1 MKPPMNDKI
10 TLYQTVLDEQNN
22 PVKDPYGRPQTK
34 PVKSKARVMYST
46 QVVQGTD
53 GRQYETSL
61 EVDLPADIFV
71 NYGDELEYTP
81 FLGLGVK
88 TKGLVRAM
96 SESTSLAGNKVY
108 FRTVYVG

>member
-1 MKPPMNDKI
+1 MKPPMREKI
-10 TLYQTVLDEQNN
+10 TLYQTIFDENGDPIKDEYGRSKTN
-22 PVKDPYGRPQTK
+22 PVE
-34 PVKSKARVMYST
+34 SKARVIFST
-46 QVVQGTD
+46 RVVQGSD

-61 EVDLPADIFV
+61 EVDLPADLTV
-71 NYGDELEYTP
+71 NYGDELEYVP

-96 SESTSLAGNKVY
+96 SESTNLAGNKVY